1 MSRYKDT
8 VLLPKTDFPMKAGL
22 AQREPELL
30 AKWEKEGLYDAIQ
43 KARDVSFSCVY
54 TYLLFA

>member
-1 MSRYKDT
+1 MSRYKDS

-30 AKWEKEGLYDAIQ
+30 AKWEKEGLYDSIQ
-43 KARDVSFSCVY
+43 KAREGAQKYSVY
-54 TYLLFA
+54 